1 MSTIGKHDGGGGTD
15 SSFGELSLVGASF
28 SDFQKLTVIVGK
40 ITGAE
45 RIPNMKKILKVQ
57 VDIGD
62 RTAQAIAGGAEF
74 YEPESFVG
82 KQVVVITNM
91 EPKVIAGVKSEV
103 MLLAADLKGKPV
115 WLTVTDEVPAGTTV
129 R

>member
-1 MSTIGKHDGGGGTD
+1 VS
-15 SSFGELSLVGASF
+15 ASF
-28 SDFQKLTVIVGK
+28 SDFQKLAFKVGK
-40 ITGAE
+40 ITSAE

-57 VDIGD
+57 VDIGG

-74 YEPESFVG
+74 YEPSSFVG
-82 KQVVVITNM
+82 KQVVVLTNM

-103 MLLAADLKGKPV
+103 MLLAADLHGKPIWV
-115 WLTVTDEVPAGTTV
+115 TVSDEAPPGTTV

>member
-1 MSTIGKHDGGGGTD
+1 MP
-15 SSFGELSLVGASF
+15 ASF
-28 SDFQKLTVIVGK
+28 NDFQKLTFKVGR
-40 ITGAE
+40 ITAAE

-74 YEPESFVG
+74 YEPISFVG
-82 KQVVVITNM
+82 RQVVVLTNM
-91 EPKVIAGVKSEV
+91 EPKLIAGVKSEV
-103 MLLAADLKGKPV
+103 MLLAADLNGKPV
-115 WLTVTDEVPAGTTV
+115 WVTVSDDVPAGTKV

>member
-1 MSTIGKHDGGGGTD
+1 MS
-15 SSFGELSLVGASF
+15 VSF
-28 SDFQKLTVIVGK
+28 SDFQKLSFKVGK

-74 YEPESFVG
+74 YEPSSFIG
-82 KQVVVITNM
+82 KQVVVLTNM
-91 EPKVIAGVKSEV
+91 QPKTIAGVQSEV
-103 MLLAADLKGKPV
+103 MLLAADHQGKPV
-115 WLTVTDEVPAGTTV
+115 WLTVAEEVPPGTIV